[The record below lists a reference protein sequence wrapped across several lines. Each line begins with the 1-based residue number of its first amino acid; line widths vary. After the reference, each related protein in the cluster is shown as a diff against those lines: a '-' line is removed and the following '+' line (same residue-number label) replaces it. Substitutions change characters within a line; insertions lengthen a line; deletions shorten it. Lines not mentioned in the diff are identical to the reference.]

1 MFRTQ
6 SNKSIMCGYVCTGFI
21 DFMFAGKTLIDYTSL
36 LSPYDFLKNDDINLK
51 CFKDKWK

>member
-1 MFRTQ
+1 MFRIQ
-6 SNKSIMCGYVCTGFI
+6 SNKSIMCGYFCTGFI

-51 CFKDKWK
+51 CFKDK